1 MRDFIKKHKYF
12 MLTIIFLFVL
22 CFIPNIVNAAT
33 TSKVNFCQYGGT
45 RRTFKIIGIAINFV
59 KILVPLILIIT
70 SIITLSK
77 TIFSGKEEDLKSS
90 LTLLVRKAIAGI
102 VIFLLPTTLDYAFDT
117 LVGYDDSSFTAC
129 TKCMLSPNNCQIPE
143 EDPETYTD

>member
-45 RRTFKIIGIAINFV
+45 RRTFKIIGLAINFV